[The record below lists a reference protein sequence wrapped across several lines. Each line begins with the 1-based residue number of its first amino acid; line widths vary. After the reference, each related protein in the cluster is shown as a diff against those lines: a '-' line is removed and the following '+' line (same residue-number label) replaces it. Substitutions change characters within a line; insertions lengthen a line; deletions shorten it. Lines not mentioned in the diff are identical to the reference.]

1 MSPTPVG
8 RPDSC
13 RRAANAFFK
22 ILTIVIQA
30 TAIPAVATAAAEDPP
45 VASSLKVRLSFGHQI
60 TEKSIVTPR
69 VMAGSADME
78 VRTEQQ
84 EFIVG
89 AGQTAEMV
97 VEVSW
102 KKPTDPPRE
111 IQSIWK
117 YFLENGEA
125 GQVARLS
132 DDSACQP
139 GAPVLTVELS
149 NDGTTGF
156 SIALTQLV
164 RHKAMW
170 LPAHHAFVTL
180 DDDPIEFEQHL
191 RSLHGERILEKTKRE
206 PEATYDEWSR
216 RWLDFGDPVAW
227 TKTWETSWM
236 GTRGHLTEFVARHGS
251 LYKFALDRW
260 SSVRPDMASPHKF
273 RFDPIWPNAKW
284 ERQRI
289 VDGFPILMTEL
300 KRQKQRC
307 QVEQFAASLSEDAP
321 LVRGEVAS
329 VLLTKL
335 RFSGGGPV
343 DFAFGLSTENPL
355 RHPELREV
363 AGQMCVVDR
372 ETDNIWLMLEG
383 NPAYRI
389 VSGEVSGEETNPR
402 IEITCTGKMASQASI
417 DVVAKLASP
426 SLPIAKAAQLASLNF
441 DTARET
447 TLQYWNDWLTQ
458 GAEFDVPEQ
467 VVNDL
472 YRANLWH
479 ALSLPRHRTDERGVA
494 RIDLPYS
501 NLAYGQYNADW
512 PINQAVYV
520 DYMLYG
526 LRGHNAVAEAEFAAM
541 FQTQQKDDGRVS
553 GYAEWGVYTPSMLY
567 AIGQNFLLSNDRDSF
582 GRLLPPSIKALDW
595 CLSQIE
601 RTQDSELPGVI
612 SAPLNDLTHDNR
624 AWGFPNAYFVAGI
637 EVFGRAL
644 MVYGHPRA
652 EAVLDVAHKMRED
665 VTGTFARASVK
676 SAVVQL
682 ADGSWTNYV
691 PCDALTPRRM
701 LDEWYPTDVD
711 CGPLHL
717 SRLAVIDPN
726 SWMTTAMLHDH
737 EDNLFLEQKGMAN
750 EPIYNQQATCYLYRD
765 EPEAAI
771 RAFYSMLT
779 CAFSHHQLTPLEH
792 RWAWGQYYMPPSTDG
807 AWFELYRNMLMNEL
821 AGNETLFVGQAIPR
835 KWLES
840 GKAIRLTNAPS
851 YFGPVN
857 LNIASSV
864 DRGSIRV
871 ELEFLSA
878 RRPQSVRLRLRHPT
892 RQAIQSVTLNGA
904 AWTDFDVEK
913 EWVRVP
919 APVPQ
924 RVIMEASYQVE
935 NESSD
940 VPPPSLDRN

>member
-1 MSPTPVG
+1 MSKTQIG
-8 RPDSC
+8 RFGNC
-13 RRAANAFFK
+13 RLAAGAFFK
-22 ILTIVIQA
+22 FLIISIQA
-30 TAIPAVATAAAEDPP
+30 AAILNATYAVAEDP
-45 VASSLKVRLSFGHQI
+45 ASASRLKIRLSFGHQVA
-60 TEKSIVTPR
+60 EKSIVAPR
-69 VMAGSADME
+69 VIAGSPDME
-78 VRTEQQ
+78 VRADQKVLV
-84 EFIVG
+84 VG
-89 AGQTAEMV
+89 EGQTAEML

-102 KKPTDPPRE
+102 KQPTDPPRE

-117 YFLENGEA
+117 YLLENGEA
-125 GQVARLS
+125 GQIARLS
-132 DDSACQP
+132 DDGSLQP

-149 NDGTTGF
+149 SDGTRGF
-156 SIALTQLV
+156 SIGLTQLV

-170 LPAHHAFVTL
+170 LPEHHAFVTL
-180 DDDPIEFEQHL
+180 DNEPVEFEQHL
-191 RSLHGERILEKTKRE
+191 QSLRGERILDKTKRE
-206 PEATYDEWSR
+206 PEATYEEWSR
-216 RWLDFGDPVAW
+216 KWLDFGDPLSW
-227 TKTWETSWM
+227 KKTWETSWM

-251 LYKFALDRW
+251 RYKFAIDRW

-273 RFDPIWPNAKW
+273 RFDPIWPNATW
-284 ERQRI
+284 DQQRI
-289 VDGFPILMTEL
+289 VDGFPILLTEL
-300 KRQKQRC
+300 ERDGQQC
-307 QVEQFAASLSEDAP
+307 NVEQFAAALSEDAP

-335 RFSGGGPV
+335 RFSGRGGSV
-343 DFAFGLSTENPL
+343 NFAFGLSTENPL

-363 AGQMCVVDR
+363 AGQVCVVDR
-372 ETDNIWLMLEG
+372 ETDSIWLMLEG
-383 NPAYRI
+383 NSGYKI
-389 VSGEVSGEETNPR
+389 VSGELGGEETNPR
-402 IEITCTGKMASQASI
+402 IEITCTGVMSSQSSI

-426 SLPIAKAAQLASLNF
+426 ALPMAKAAQLASLNF
-441 DTARET
+441 DTARAS
-447 TLQYWNDWLTQ
+447 TLQYWHDWLAQ

-479 ALSLPRHRTDERGVA
+479 ALALPRHRTDERGVD

-526 LRGHNAVAEAEFAAM
+526 LRGYYAVAEAEFAAM
-541 FQTQQKDDGRVS
+541 YHTQQKDDGRIS

-582 GRLLPPSIKALDW
+582 DRLLPQSMKALDW
-595 CLSQIE
+595 CLSQIAQA
-601 RTQDSELPGVI
+601 QDNALPGVI
-612 SAPLNDLTHDNR
+612 LAPLNDLTHDSR
-624 AWGFPNAYFVAGI
+624 AWAFPNAYFVAGV

-644 MVYGHPRA
+644 IAYGHPRA
-652 EAVLDVAHKMRED
+652 EAVLSVAHKMRED
-665 VTGTFARASVK
+665 VTAAFARASVK
-676 SAVVQL
+676 SPVVQL
-682 ADGSWTNYV
+682 ADGSWINYV
-691 PCDALTPRRM
+691 PCDALTPRRT
-701 LDEWYPTDVD
+701 LEEWYPTDVD

-750 EPIYNQQATCYLYRD
+750 EPIYNQQATSYLYRD

-807 AWFELYRNMLMNEL
+807 AWFELYRNMLINEL
-821 AGNETLFVGQAIPR
+821 AGNETLFIGQAIPR
-835 KWLES
+835 KWLAA
-840 GKAIRLTNAPS
+840 GKTIKLTNAPS

-857 LNIASSV
+857 LNIISSV
-864 DRGSIRV
+864 DRGSIRA

-878 RRPQSVRLRLRHPT
+878 RRPQTVRLRLRHPT
-892 RQAIQSVTLNGA
+892 KQTTQSVTLNGA
-904 AWTDFDVEK
+904 EWTDFDVEK
-913 EWVRVP
+913 EWVQIP

-924 RVIMEASYQVE
+924 RVILEANY
-935 NESSD
+935 
-940 VPPPSLDRN
+940 